1 MKKSLKDAS
10 YASLGLVIIVTAIA
24 SSFQIPGKQGDPANA
39 SMDMQAEKSE
49 VTKLYKRGHL

>member
-24 SSFQIPGKQGDPANA
+24 SSFQIPGKEGDPANA

-49 VTKLYKRGHL
+49 VTKLS